1 MKTSKNTVSAV
12 TRSQTFAAV
21 GRAAKSHK
29 VDSRQL
35 LSVLGKKKDDVPAH
49 LVKAWITAHDILR
62 NYGKGNARKA
72 EAAMASAA
80 P

>member
-1 MKTSKNTVSAV
+1 MKKTSNTVSAV

-21 GRAAKSHK
+21 GRAAKSHR
-29 VDSRQL
+29 VDSKEL
-35 LSVLGKKKDDVPAH
+35 LFVLGKKIDDVPAS
-49 LVKAWITAHDILR
+49 LNSAWITVHDIMR
-62 NYGKGNARKA
+62 NYRKSNARKA